1 MAKKQMQE
9 GYFEKEPSYEG
20 ERFRV
25 RDKDHRNG
33 SPVIVWGSDLTR
45 EEADRLKE
53 RVCGTEKSTTAR
65 VESMSEP
72 LPATAVNPKGQPL
85 SNTPPRGLPSP
96 RGFAGQRPSSVV
108 TPGAPLH
115 ADPKI
120 ASVQQKAMAA
130 ARAPAAKAQERA
142 DNLIALPQHPQH
154 AHPNDQL
161 PFAPE
166 VPEAGP
172 LDLPEGIEGELDEL
186 LEGPE
191 SDPASM

>member
-9 GYFEKEPSYEG
+9 GYFEQEPNYEG

-25 RDKDHRNG
+25 RDKDPRNG

-45 EEADRLKE
+45 EEADKLKE

-65 VESMSEP
+65 VESMLQP

-85 SNTPPRGLPSP
+85 SNSPPRGLPSP
-96 RGFAGQRPSSVV
+96 RSSVV
-108 TPGAPLH
+108 MPGAALH
-115 ADPKI
+115 TDPKI
-120 ASVQQKAMAA
+120 AAVQQKAMAA
-130 ARAPAAKAQERA
+130 ARAPATQAQARA
-142 DNLIALPQHPQH
+142 DNLIALPQH

-161 PFAPE
+161 PFMPE

-186 LEGPE
+186 LAGPD
-191 SDPASM
+191 SDPASSI